1 MINMKKILFF
11 TSLLF
16 FISFCTNAQKS
27 IKKGSRGAKIK
38 ALKIAFLTDEIDLTS
53 SEAEKFWPIYNR
65 YDEKLH
71 QLERVEK
78 QKLRVQI
85 KNTGGIDNISENEA
99 KSIMHKIARI
109 DEQVYKTKVAYDK
122 ELTKVLSFKKLLKLK
137 VAEKDFVRNL
147 MRKYRKKKVHLKKE
161 Q

>member
-16 FISFCTNAQKS
+16 FISFLANAQKQ
-27 IKKGSRGAKIK
+27 KKKQVRGEKIK
-38 ALKIAFLTDEIDLTS
+38 ALKIAFLTNELDLTS

-78 QKLRVQI
+78 QKLRAQI
-85 KNTGGIDNISENEA
+85 KDASGIDNISENEA
-99 KSIMHKIARI
+99 KSIVRKIADI
-109 DEQVYKTKVAYDK
+109 DEQVYKTKVTYDK
-122 ELTKVLSFKKLLKLK
+122 ELATVLSFKKLLKLK
-137 VAEKDFVRNL
+137 VAEKDFVRKL
-147 MRKYRKKKVHLKKE
+147 MRKYRKKKVRLNKE
-161 Q
+161 